1 MPVIVAKEKTIKN
14 AKTIGT
20 GENSK
25 YLGINLLQVLCI

>member
-1 MPVIVAKEKTIKN
+1 MPVIVAKKKTTKS

-25 YLGINLLQVLCI
+25 YLGTNLLQVLCI